1 MSGRGEGRG
10 FWGLYSL
17 CCWWKQMW
25 RPEVVWSTWEV
36 KARFKFL
43 SLTVLVCKLLS
54 LPLNWGHWIKRKT
67 TTFLLFLLIIRK
79 WSYHSWFL
87 CYGKPSVTSHL
98 NAGVRLCQLAF
109 HTEGDYKVVVH
120 IKPLVFQANYYMNL
134 GKNPD
139 LPLKLLYY
147 RVSHGVAQ
155 W

>member
-43 SLTVLVCKLLS
+43 SLTVLMCKLLS

-87 CYGKPSVTSHL
+87 CYGKTKRDVTPERRSQTL
-98 NAGVRLCQLAF
+98 PLAF

-120 IKPLVFQANYYMNL
+120 MKTLVFQA
-134 GKNPD
+134 
-139 LPLKLLYY
+139 KLLYEL
-147 RVSHGVAQ
+147 REKSWFAFKTAVL
-155 W
+155 